1 MNIKQTFNRHCKTNE
16 TTCSQKGMQ
25 QELVAFLFLV
35 IRIIIQMNHFY
46 LQTSNVP
53 NLQKNYSHSVT
64 YSQNLIYSFI
74 ILPIK
79 CAKIDQQRTY
89 PVSYKLIKIEIYGKL
104 SDDVNIPITKISIL
118 HFHFRKRI
126 GNIEL
131 LKTSYK
137 KI

>member
-53 NLQKNYSHSVT
+53 NLQKKYSHSVT

-104 SDDVNIPITKISIL
+104 SDDIKYTDCQDKYSTFTMLQISIFERGSVIL
-118 HFHFRKRI
+118 
-126 GNIEL
+126 NC
-131 LKTSYK
+131 
-137 KI
+137 